1 MVFEG
6 GCALLGYTVPTAGPG
21 LARFVPRGTYVL
33 RPSEKSCNWGV
44 SVLVGVALCF
54 C

>member
-21 LARFVPRGTYVL
+21 LPLGVPRDFS